1 MKTRLT
7 SSTQASTLVVTIS
20 VVAGLLVLLAV
31 AVQYTTQIS
40 RNTQRSRKT
49 ALAMEIADGHLEALF
64 SSWRNIYRNTWTT
77 SSNGS
82 GGSNYAI
89 LGTNFFF
96 TSIYNPGPAPTAIPL
111 MTPAAIPPTIPLP
124 DSTLFPNGP
133 GFQLTQYRIQAVDP
147 MISLDADGT
156 AQKETSFGSQSFV
169 ALSPAATPPA
179 AYGKNKWQ
187 YSYFYLASVDVTVP
201 TTTGNVTAKV
211 RRVFEKKFDNPWTY
225 AMFFIDDL
233 ELHPTDPLTVTGPI
247 HTNGSLYIGSNQF
260 TTTSYV
266 EFAGEYVNGYSPAD
280 TWHTAAVT
288 KPNFA
293 KSDPSLAL
301 SDMPPAQVSPFL
313 PFGWN
318 LKLLNADG
326 SVNNDSYHELI
337 ELPAGPGAD
346 GIVPEDTLKE
356 IRLYNQ
362 ACYRVLI
369 DSSNNITVYKKDS
382 AATHYL
388 GTAIATNNG
397 AGKELLEAIT
407 TNIGMKDARENK
419 YVRLANVDIN
429 KITAAAEAGKFP
441 NWNGI
446 IYIADT
452 STHGSNISSQLGG
465 SGASITTTMRGIR
478 LINGWKLPRAEGDT
492 NTWDGLTIVSSNPV
506 YIRGN
511 YNTSSNSGDTVPSN
525 GGTYTDPDAS
535 GYTRKLAAVIGDS
548 VTVLSAG
555 WNDLI
560 STAAHCNDRPASA
573 NITINSALVA
583 GNTAS
588 ASGYYSG
595 GGENFVRILE
605 DWKVKT
611 MCVYGSLVQLYRS
624 VQANTPWDGA
634 GNLSK
639 PPQTQKFYWDP
650 NYGDN
655 VLTTYQAGPPGNLQ
669 IAAYLQQQRWY
680 QVY

>member
-1 MKTRLT
+1 MKTRFT
-7 SSTQASTLVVTIS
+7 ASAQGSTLVVTIS

-31 AVQYTTQIS
+31 AVQYTQTIS
-40 RNTQRSRKT
+40 RQSQRSRKT

-77 SSNGS
+77 TSNGS
-82 GGSNYAI
+82 GGTDYSI

-96 TSIYNPGPAPTAIPL
+96 TSLYNPGPAPTAIPA
-111 MTPAAIPPTIPLP
+111 MTPAAIPPTIPTP
-124 DSTLFPNGP
+124 APSLFLNEAN
-133 GFQLTQYRIQAVDP
+133 FQLTQYRIQAVDP
-147 MISLDADGT
+147 MISLDANGN
-156 AQKETSFGSQSFV
+156 ALRETSWGSQSYV

-225 AMFFIDDL
+225 ALFFVDDL

-247 HTNGSLYIGSNQF
+247 HTNGSLFIGTSNF
-260 TTTSYV
+260 TTTSSV
-266 EFAGEYVNGYSPAD
+266 EFAGEYVNGYSAAD
-280 TWHTAAVT
+280 TYHSAAVT

-293 KSDPSLAL
+293 KSDPALAF
-301 SDMPPAQVSPFL
+301 SDMPPAQVSPYL

-337 ELPAGPGAD
+337 EQVVSTPDPLS
-346 GIVPEDTLKE
+346 E

-382 AATHYL
+382 PATAM
-388 GTAIATNNG
+388 GASVATNNG
-397 AGKELLEAIT
+397 AGKVLKDAIT
-407 TNIGMKDARENK
+407 TNLGIRDVRENK
-419 YVRLANVDIN
+419 YVRLANVDISQ
-429 KITAAAEAGKFP
+429 ITSAAEAGNLP

-446 IYIADT
+446 VYIADT
-452 STHGSNISSQLGG
+452 STHGSNISSQLGS

-478 LINGWKLPRAEGDT
+478 LINGHRLPRAEGDT
-492 NTWDGLTIVSSNPV
+492 NTWDGLTIVSANPV
-506 YIRGN
+506 YIKGN
-511 YNTSSNSGDTVPSN
+511 YNTSTNSGDAVPSN
-525 GGTYTDPDAS
+525 SSTYTDPDAS

-548 VTVLSAG
+548 ITVLSAG
-555 WNDLI
+555 WNDLNSAGNI
-560 STAAHCNDRPASA
+560 NTREATA
-573 NITINSALVA
+573 NITVNAALVGGIIPSA
-583 GNTAS
+583 G
-588 ASGYYSG
+588 GYYSG
-595 GGENFVRILE
+595 GGENFVRLLE
-605 DWKVKT
+605 DWKLRT
-611 MCVYGSLVQLYRS
+611 MCIYGSMVQLYKS
-624 VQANTPWDGA
+624 TQATTQWDGA

-639 PPQTQKFYWDP
+639 SPLVTKFYWDP
-650 NYGDN
+650 NYADN
-655 VLTTYQAGPPGNLQ
+655 ALTTYQSGPPGNLQ

>member
-7 SSTQASTLVVTIS
+7 PSTQGSTLVVTIS

-82 GGSNYAI
+82 GGTSYAI

-96 TSIYNPGPAPTAIPL
+96 TSSYNPGPAPTAIPL
-111 MTPAAIPPTIPLP
+111 MTPAAVPPTIPAP
-124 DSTLFPNGP
+124 DPTLFPNGT

-147 MISLDADGT
+147 MISLDTDGN
-156 AQKETSFGSQSFV
+156 ALKETSFGSQSYV
-169 ALSPAATPPA
+169 ALSPSATPPA

-225 AMFFIDDL
+225 AMFFVDDL

-247 HTNGSLYIGSNQF
+247 HTNGSLYIGSSNF
-260 TTTSYV
+260 TTTSSV

-293 KSDPSLAL
+293 KSDPSLTL
-301 SDMPPAQVSPFL
+301 SDMPPAQVSAFL

-337 ELPAGPGAD
+337 EQATGSTDPLS
-346 GIVPEDTLKE
+346 E

-369 DSSNNITVYKKDS
+369 NSSNNISVYKKDGS
-382 AATHYL
+382 TL
-388 GTAIATNNG
+388 GSVVDTNSG
-397 AGKELLEAIT
+397 AGKALKDAIT
-407 TNIGMKDARENK
+407 TNVGMKDARENK
-419 YVRLANVDIN
+419 YVRLADVDVN
-429 KITAAAEAGKFP
+429 QITVAAEAGKFS

-446 IYIADT
+446 IYIADVT
-452 STHGSNISSQLGG
+452 PHGTNQSSQLGT
-465 SGASITTTMRGIR
+465 SGTSITTTMRGIR
-478 LINGWKLPRAEGDT
+478 LVNGHRLPRAEGDT
-492 NTWDGLTIVSSNPV
+492 NTWDGLTIVSVNPV
-506 YIRGN
+506 YIKGN
-511 YNTSSNSGDTVPSN
+511 YNTSTNSGDAVPSN
-525 GGTYTDPDAS
+525 SGTYTDPDAS

-555 WNDLI
+555 WSDANSI
-560 STAAHCNDRPASA
+560 TAHCNDRPASA
-573 NITINSALVA
+573 NITINAAIVGGNVA
-583 GNTAS
+583 S
-588 ASGYYSG
+588 SSGSYSG
-595 GGENFVRILE
+595 GGENFIRILE
-605 DWKVKT
+605 DWKIKT
-611 MCVYGSLVQLYRS
+611 MTVYGSLVQLYRS
-624 VQANTPWDGA
+624 TQANTPWDAA

-639 PPQTQKFYWDP
+639 PPQVQKFYWDP

-655 VLTTYQAGPPGNLQ
+655 TLTTYQAGPPGNLQ